1 MDVSRGAFVSYDR
14 SMSARRAFAQ
24 RRREVV
30 SAFVLIVASVGACT
44 VEDRVAVLRDAAM
57 DADATVDA
65 SDAQMDAAVTNCPL
79 PVTLPGATPTCSG
92 ALAASRFTFGLC
104 ACILTFDSDVSLRV
118 DAFDSQSGPN
128 VGGRLGSNAPT
139 LLAGTTVVT
148 GLMHVASGANDV
160 AARVASAA
168 SENEN
173 VAIGLAPDAL
183 VALAA
188 DRTLSLPCGRY
199 VLDAIGE
206 VAPSTL
212 TIDATGH
219 VAIFVAGDVAV
230 DRLVVTLGP
239 GATLD
244 LFVAGSLAL
253 TQDAPIGDPASPS
266 ALRIHVGGRGPIVFA
281 GAPFAAHLFAPET
294 SVTFTADQDVYGAIY
309 AETLDAQAPLRVHQ
323 DLALG
328 AEANGCAP

>member
-118 DAFDSQSGPN
+118 DAFDSQSGPYDPLAPN

-148 GLMHVASGANDV
+148 GLMH
-160 AARVASAA
+160 AATA
-168 SENEN
+168 
-173 VAIGLAPDAL
+173 
-183 VALAA
+183 
-188 DRTLSLPCGRY
+188 RTTSR
-199 VLDAIGE
+199 
-206 VAPSTL
+206 
-212 TIDATGH
+212 
-219 VAIFVAGDVAV
+219 
-230 DRLVVTLGP
+230 
-239 GATLD
+239 
-244 LFVAGSLAL
+244 
-253 TQDAPIGDPASPS
+253 
-266 ALRIHVGGRGPIVFA
+266 RG
-281 GAPFAAHLFAPET
+281 
-294 SVTFTADQDVYGAIY
+294 
-309 AETLDAQAPLRVHQ
+309 
-323 DLALG
+323 
-328 AEANGCAP
+328 

>member
-1 MDVSRGAFVSYDR
+1 MKPCD
-14 SMSARRAFAQ
+14 
-24 RRREVV
+24 
-30 SAFVLIVASVGACT
+30 CT
-44 VEDRVAVLRDAAM
+44 
-57 DADATVDA
+57 
-65 SDAQMDAAVTNCPL
+65 
-79 PVTLPGATPTCSG
+79 
-92 ALAASRFTFGLC
+92 
-104 ACILTFDSDVSLRV
+104 
-118 DAFDSQSGPN
+118 
-128 VGGRLGSNAPT
+128 
-139 LLAGTTVVT
+139 
-148 GLMHVASGANDV
+148 NDV